1 MPFFDSV
8 KRDLDSQI
16 KNLWKT
22 DPDEA
27 LKVTET
33 RDSMLRI
40 LDEENPAFKAARN
53 QYAGDIA
60 VETALSIGKDFR
72 KMNPNQIKQFLKN
85 ATESE
90 KEHFRMGVSEALVE
104 AMENTGSF
112 INKMEVKG
120 NDLEKL
126 LNGVGEPGT
135 NLLRQIKS
143 AWPSDDSFN
152 KFIKGINEEIRMIRG
167 EKAMIGSE
175 TLPKV
180 EGIFEGV
187 TKGLTPAVVGRFAG
201 GRPGQAAAVAAGNL
215 ARMLGQSTRIS
226 EDEARVIVDAMLA
239 STPEKRR
246 QAIKMLE
253 DAEVLNA
260 EQVAKAQQLAVQM
273 SAGVTSAERAIL
285 Q

>member
-1 MPFFDSV
+1 
-8 KRDLDSQI
+8 
-16 KNLWKT
+16 
-22 DPDEA
+22 
-27 LKVTET
+27 
-33 RDSMLRI
+33 MLRI

-72 KMNPNQIKQFLKN
+72 KMNPNQIKQFLEN

-152 KFIKGINEEIRMIRG
+152 KFIKGINEEIKMIRG
-167 EKAMIGSE
+167 EKYMIGSE

-187 TKGLTPAVVGRFAG
+187 TEGLTPTPSVVGRFAA

-215 ARMLGQSTRIS
+215 ARILGQSTKIS

-253 DAEVLNA
+253 NAEVLNA